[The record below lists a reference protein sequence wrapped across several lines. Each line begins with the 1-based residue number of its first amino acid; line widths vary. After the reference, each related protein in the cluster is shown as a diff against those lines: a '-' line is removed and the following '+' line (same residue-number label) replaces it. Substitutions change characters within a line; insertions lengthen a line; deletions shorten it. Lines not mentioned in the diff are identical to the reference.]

1 MKYFLSMLLLIVAQF
16 AFGQNV
22 TISGKVDNAK
32 GDTLTLVYD
41 ALMLGVKPS
50 IQKTV
55 LTGENRFQ
63 FKLIIPQNAI
73 IKLKVK
79 EQSIELFVG
88 KGNQIELEF
97 DAEDVNK
104 PIILKGDKALE
115 NNFLTKFY
123 HQFKTDFTPALM
135 VKKVMQVP
143 VDELEMNLFE
153 SKKAQ
158 SDYYKSFPDQA
169 KFSDEFKQYIENQ
182 IRWNY
187 WAYIL
192 AYPIERGNANQAQAQ
207 VLSLPSTLLEGL
219 DEKKIQDETALLASS
234 YRSFLVYYITY
245 FNTKAHGF
253 QKYADVN
260 KSMEDKHLFAR
271 EHLPVKAYQYYL
283 AYLLNSQCQYCLPS
297 VVRNTFAALTATP
310 NSEQYAN
317 LIKEKCGEVMSKK
330 DEVVKAKEEDNKW
343 FKAIT
348 PDGKELSLASLKGK
362 VVYLDFW
369 ASWCGPCRKE
379 FPFSKQLQEK
389 LSEKQ
394 RKEVVFLYIS
404 IDEEE
409 QNWRKAMKELDIENQ
424 KNIFSKGGWE
434 SGATK
439 FFKLESIPRYM
450 LMDKKG
456 NIVDSDAKRPSDP
469 KILSDILKLVG
480 E

>member
-16 AFGQNV
+16 TFGQNV

-50 IQKTV
+50 VQKTA

-63 FKLIIPQNAI
+63 FKLTVPQNAVVA
-73 IKLKVK
+73 LKVK
-79 EQSIELFVG
+79 ERYIELFVG

-97 DAEDVNK
+97 DAQDVNK
-104 PIILKGDKALE
+104 PITLKGDKALE

-123 HQFKTDFTPALM
+123 QQFKTDFTPSLM
-135 VKKVMQVP
+135 LKKVMQVP

-158 SDYYKSFPDQA
+158 SDYYKTFPDQA

-187 WAYIL
+187 WTYIL

-219 DEKKIQDETALLASS
+219 DEKKIQDETALLSSS
-234 YRSFLVYYITY
+234 YRSFLIYYVTY

-260 KSMEDKHLFAR
+260 KSMEDKHFFAR
-271 EHLPVKAYQYYL
+271 EHLPVKAYQFYL

-310 NSEQYAN
+310 NSEQYAT

-330 DEVVKAKEEDNKW
+330 DEVVKAKEEDSKW

-409 QNWRKAMKELDIENQ
+409 QNWRKAMKDLDIENQ
-424 KNIFSKGGWE
+424 KNIYSKGGWE
-434 SGATK
+434 SGAAK